1 MNSAISLHSVIDD
14 FSRRLDSGAVVR
26 IPTSTARGV
35 IPAKADAAHSFVEN
49 GRPVRWD
56 DNLAEYHIVPE
67 FFLQISGEN
76 LFEFPDGELRLAPG
90 EALIMPRRL
99 PHRERVSGNFRMLVV
114 WFFRG
119 EMHCSLTEA
128 GARHTPHVIHDE
140 VYDAEAAAPLMAL
153 LDAAGDAAVVPE
165 AMRAVTKAFLLR
177 LSHTLA
183 SKAQLRPGN
192 PKVAQIRRFVSKNLG
207 DASLAVTDIAGKL
220 GCSPD
225 YLSTLF
231 NRETGMRL
239 AEYILVKRLEES
251 AALLRRDPDL
261 PVATV
266 ATRCGFSSASYFCQ
280 RFREA
285 YGKPPRQWR
294 TSIKP

>member
-1 MNSAISLHSVIDD
+1 MSAPSILRSVVDD
-14 FSRRLDSGAVVR
+14 FARRLDAGAVVR
-26 IPTSTARGV
+26 IPVSAARGPM
-35 IPAKADAAHSFVEN
+35 PAKPDAAHSFVEK

-56 DNLAEYHIVPE
+56 DNLPEYHIVPE

-76 LFEFPDGELRLAPG
+76 LFEFPDDEQRLAAG

-140 VYDAEAAAPLMAL
+140 VYSADVAAPLMAL
-153 LDAAGDAAVVPE
+153 LDAAHDAAAVPG
-165 AMRAVTKAFLLR
+165 AMRAITKAFLLR

-183 SKAQLRPGN
+183 SETQVRPVN
-192 PKVAQIRRFVSKNLG
+192 PKVAQIRRFVSAHLG
-207 DASLAVTDIAGKL
+207 DASLAVADIAKEL
-220 GCSPD
+220 DCSAD

-231 NRETGMRL
+231 NRETGVRL
-239 AEYILVKRLEES
+239 AEYILIKRLEES
-251 AALLRRDPDL
+251 AALLRREPDL
-261 PVATV
+261 PVATIAV
-266 ATRCGFSSASYFCQ
+266 KCGFSSASYFCQ

-294 TSIKP
+294 AAIKP